1 MTLRVTPGPSA
12 DRAHQVSARHG
23 YQLVKDSLP
32 RVRAAALAWRNG
44 VGALLAGLIGFGLL
58 KGRTDVGQLAS
69 PYDAVVGLLLLAA
82 LLAGSAAAVLLL
94 RAAHGRPGATAI
106 KEYRAHGGGSA
117 LGADHAEALAAAGAL
132 SRGVVLA
139 LSCTALLVVAVGT
152 TWYGPAAK
160 EPSVEILTPAG
171 ARCGEVIRMASGL
184 LTLRTDSGEVTLDLS
199 RSTGIRAV
207 ASCTPEASP

>member
-1 MTLRVTPGPSA
+1 MTFRVTPGPSA
-12 DRAHQVSARHG
+12 DRAHQVSARHD

-58 KGRTDVGQLAS
+58 KGRTDIGQLAS

-82 LLAGSAAAVLLL
+82 LLAGTTAAVLLL
-94 RAAHGRPGATAI
+94 RAAHGRPAATAI

-117 LGADHAEALAAAGAL
+117 LGADHAEALRAASAL

-139 LSCTALLVVAVGT
+139 LSCTALLVAAVGT

-160 EPSVEILTPAG
+160 KPSVEILTPAG
-171 ARCGEVIRMASGL
+171 ARCGKVIRMASGL

-207 ASCTPEASP
+207 DSCTPGASP

>member
-1 MTLRVTPGPSA
+1 MTLRVTPGPAA
-12 DRAHQVSARHG
+12 DRAHQVSARHD

-44 VGALLAGLIGFGLL
+44 VGTLLAGLIGFGLL

-82 LLAGSAAAVLLL
+82 LLAGTTAAVLLL
-94 RAAHGRPGATAI
+94 RAAHGRPAATAI

-117 LGADHAEALAAAGAL
+117 LGADHAEALRAASAL

-139 LSCTALLVVAVGT
+139 LSCTALLVAAVGT

-171 ARCGEVIRMASGL
+171 SRCGEVIRMASGL

-207 ASCTPEASP
+207 DSCTPEASP